1 MNERRADIHAGAGLV
16 IVVALAAACTGHVE
30 RSAQKS
36 AEAVPDGYQVVLDRA
51 DRTAA
56 DFRVQVSPTGLRLN
70 TAAAGIVFRPGDRVE
85 EGPYSVSAVFTEV
98 AARQGHRE
106 GYGLFVG
113 GSDLSGPGQRYTY
126 FLVRGDGRY
135 LIKTRS
141 ANLTRDLSD
150 EWVSSEAVSLA
161 ANADTTN
168 ALSIHVAEGR
178 LRFHCN
184 GKQVAELPEKGLVP
198 HGVAGIRVN
207 HHLDVVVRDF
217 RIDQ

>member
-1 MNERRADIHAGAGLV
+1 MSERSASIYAGAWLV
-16 IVVALAAACTGHVE
+16 ILAALAAACTGHVE
-30 RSAQKS
+30 RSAQN
-36 AEAVPDGYQVVLDRA
+36 VLDGYQVVLDRA
-51 DRTAA
+51 NRTAE
-56 DFRVQVSPTGLRLN
+56 DFRVQPLPAGLRLH
-70 TAAAGIVFRPGDRVE
+70 TAAAGILFRPGDRVE
-85 EGPYSVSAVFTEV
+85 EGPYRVSAVFTEI

-113 GSDLSGPGQRYTY
+113 GADLSGPKQRYTY

-141 ANLTRDLSD
+141 ASLTRDLSD
-150 EWVSSEAVSLA
+150 EWVSSDAVSLA
-161 ANADTTN
+161 TNADTTN
-168 ALSIHVAEGR
+168 ALSIQVGEGR
-178 LRFHCN
+178 LQFHCN
-184 GKQVAELPEKGLVP
+184 GRQVAEVPEKGLVP